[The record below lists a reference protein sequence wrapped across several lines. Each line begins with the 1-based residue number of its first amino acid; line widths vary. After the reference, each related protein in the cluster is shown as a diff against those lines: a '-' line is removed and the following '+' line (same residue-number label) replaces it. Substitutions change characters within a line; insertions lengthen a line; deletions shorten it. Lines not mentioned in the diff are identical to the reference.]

1 MSSLALGMGSM
12 EYSRLVWAMLAYCTY
27 NIVMQHMV
35 RVSLENGRRTALTVG
50 TFTVNKI
57 IDWDRGAGVV

>member
-1 MSSLALGMGSM
+1 M
-12 EYSRLVWAMLAYCTY
+12 EYSRLVWAILAYGTY

-35 RVSLENGRRTALTVG
+35 RVSMENGRRTALTVG

-57 IDWDRGAGVV
+57 INWDRVAGLV

>member
-1 MSSLALGMGSM
+1 MGSM
-12 EYSRLVWAMLAYCTY
+12 EFSRLVWAILAYGTY

-57 IDWDRGAGVV
+57 IDWDRVAGLV